1 MVLMTAS
8 KMTTYYFEQAKNL
21 IVILLT
27 VEKSR
32 FMVVIMINF
41 FILQLISIDF
51 HIQYIRLFLI
61 LN

>member
-61 LN
+61 LS

>member
-1 MVLMTAS
+1 MTA
-8 KMTTYYFEQAKNL
+8 YYFEQAKNL
-21 IVILLT
+21 IAILLT

-61 LN
+61 LS